1 MPRSVPRSLVIAAPL
16 ALAACGSA
24 VTGNADKAPAGE
36 SAKETAPAGVAH
48 QRTVLEAEFAARGG
62 VTKTG
67 PMVPN
72 VPIRP
77 EVVDAKDEVA
87 QVQDL
92 NSCHAETFHYADN
105 FSVPTGGT
113 YTLRATPQRPTFL
126 RRSASG
132 EKPALSEAAKR
143 HARQRGTEE

>member
-62 VTKTG
+62 V
-67 PMVPN
+67 
-72 VPIRP
+72 
-77 EVVDAKDEVA
+77 VDAKDEVA

-113 YTLRATPQRPTFL
+113 YTLRATLQRPTFL
-126 RRSASG
+126 RRGASDK
-132 EKPALSEAAKR
+132 KPTLSEAATITLANVELKNER
-143 HARQRGTEE
+143 